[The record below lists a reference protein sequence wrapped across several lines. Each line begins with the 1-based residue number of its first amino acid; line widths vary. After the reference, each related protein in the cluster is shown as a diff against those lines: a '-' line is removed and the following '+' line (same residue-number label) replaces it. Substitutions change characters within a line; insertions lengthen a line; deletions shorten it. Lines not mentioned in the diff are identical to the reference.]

1 MKKYLLYLTCCLLSL
16 AALSSCNDDNEPS
29 PVPEPDPTPSGY
41 CLMFY
46 MSGGDPEHDI
56 LLMESARQAAEA
68 TGDGVA
74 VTILMKTSGEGE
86 GEAHNG
92 TRRYTAQDGVLT
104 QDTEFGT
111 VDDFAVTDPTNLA
124 EFIRWSAEQYP
135 DRRYLFAIGGH
146 GASFSPGM
154 DLPDTEEDT
163 PTRRPGT
170 RATLYDNGKVMTSA
184 QLGDAIRQSGVNL
197 EAIIAHSC
205 LQGSIEML
213 AEWEG
218 TADYLLGSPFS
229 IPDYA
234 YD

>member
-92 TRRYTAQDGVLT
+92 TRRYTTQDGVLT

-111 VDDFAVTDPTNLA
+111 VDAVSYTHLDV
-124 EFIRWSAEQYP
+124 Y
-135 DRRYLFAIGGH
+135 
-146 GASFSPGM
+146 
-154 DLPDTEEDT
+154 
-163 PTRRPGT
+163 
-170 RATLYDNGKVMTSA
+170 K
-184 QLGDAIRQSGVNL
+184 RQ
-197 EAIIAHSC
+197 
-205 LQGSIEML
+205 
-213 AEWEG
+213 
-218 TADYLLGSPFS
+218 P
-229 IPDYA
+229 
-234 YD
+234 